1 MNEINKIYQK
11 HVTNE
16 LKLVTDPNHA
26 VLNKDKVNIKVLA
39 FLCEL
44 GKVGEEAKVFSF
56 WDNSST
62 NDKEL
67 LDYYIDGL
75 HLLMSVGFE
84 LHVDNLKNYQEI
96 SDSNNV
102 SKQLIKVY
110 QSALKVIETYN
121 FEAFQNCIDD
131 YFTLG
136 FKIGLDFDTI
146 LQNYGNKD

>member
-11 HVTNE
+11 HVSNE

-26 VLNKDKVNIKVLA
+26 ILNKDKVKTKTLA

-56 WDNSST
+56 WDSSST
-62 NDKEL
+62 DSKEL
-67 LDYYIDGL
+67 MDCCIDGL
-75 HLLMSVGFE
+75 HMLMSIGFE

-96 SDSNNV
+96 SDS
-102 SKQLIKVY
+102 KDITDQLIKVY
-110 QSALKVIETYN
+110 QSTLKVIDTYT

-146 LQNYGNKD
+146 LQNYSNN

>member
-1 MNEINKIYQK
+1 MNEINKIYQE

-16 LKLVTDPNHA
+16 LKLVNNFDHS
-26 VLNKDKVNIKVLA
+26 VLNKDKVKTKILA

-44 GKVGEEAKVFSF
+44 AKASEEAKIFSF
-56 WDNSST
+56 WDSSST

-67 LDYYIDGL
+67 LYYYIDGL
-75 HLLMSVGFE
+75 HMLMSVGFE

-96 SDSNNV
+96 SDTNNAAD
-102 SKQLIKVY
+102 QLIKVY
-110 QSALKVIETYN
+110 QSALKVIDTYS

-146 LQNYGNKD
+146 LNNYNNN

>member
-11 HVTNE
+11 HVSNE

-26 VLNKDKVNIKVLA
+26 ILNKDKVKTKTLA

-56 WDNSST
+56 WDSSST
-62 NDKEL
+62 DSKEL
-67 LDYYIDGL
+67 MDCYIDGL
-75 HLLMSVGFE
+75 HMLMSIGFE

-96 SDSNNV
+96 SDS
-102 SKQLIKVY
+102 KDITDQLIKVG
-110 QSALKVIETYN
+110 QSALKVIDTYT

-146 LQNYGNKD
+146 LQNYSNN

>member
-16 LKLVTDPNHA
+16 LKLVVDPNHA
-26 VLNKDKVNIKVLA
+26 VLNKDKVNTKILA

-96 SDSNNV
+96 SDSNSV
-102 SKQLIKVY
+102 SDQLIKVY
-110 QSALKVIETYN
+110 QSALKVINTYN

-146 LQNYGNKD
+146 LQNYSNK

>member
-16 LKLVTDPNHA
+16 LKLATNPDHA
-26 VLNKDKVNIKVLA
+26 ILNKDKVKTKILA

-56 WDNSST
+56 WDSSST
-62 NDKEL
+62 DNKEL

-75 HLLMSVGFE
+75 HMLMSVGFE

-96 SDSNNV
+96 SDDNDITD
-102 SKQLIKVY
+102 QLIKVY
-110 QSALKVIETYN
+110 QTALKVIETYT
-121 FEAFQNCIDD
+121 FETFQNCIDD

-146 LQNYGNKD
+146 LQNYSNN

>member
-11 HVTNE
+11 HVTHE
-16 LKLVTDPNHA
+16 LKLIPNPNHSI
-26 VLNKDKVNIKVLA
+26 LNTDKVEAKILA

-56 WDNSST
+56 WDKSAT
-62 NDKEL
+62 NNKDL
-67 LDYYIDGL
+67 LDYYVDGL

-84 LHVDNLKNYQEI
+84 LHVDSLKNHQEI
-96 SDSNNV
+96 NDSNSAAN
-102 SKQLIKVY
+102 QLIKVY
-110 QSALKVIETYN
+110 QNALALNQTYSFET
-121 FEAFQNCIDD
+121 FQNCIDD

-146 LQNYGNKD
+146 LTKYANY

>member
-11 HVTNE
+11 HVSNE

-26 VLNKDKVNIKVLA
+26 ILNKDKVKTKTLA

-56 WDNSST
+56 WDSSST
-62 NDKEL
+62 DSKEL
-67 LDYYIDGL
+67 MDCSIDGL
-75 HLLMSVGFE
+75 HMLMSIGFE

-96 SDSNNV
+96 SDS
-102 SKQLIKVY
+102 KDITDQLIKVY
-110 QSALKVIETYN
+110 QSTLKVIDTYT

-146 LQNYGNKD
+146 LQNYSNN

>member
-1 MNEINKIYQK
+1 MNEVNKIYQD
-11 HVTNE
+11 HVIHE
-16 LKLVTDPNHA
+16 LKLITNPDHA
-26 VLNKDKVNIKVLA
+26 ILNKDKVEAKVLA

-62 NDKEL
+62 DNKEV

-75 HLLMSVGFE
+75 HLLMSIGFE
-84 LHVDNLKNYQEI
+84 LHVDKLKNFPEI
-96 SDSNNV
+96 NDSTSI

-110 QSALKVIETYN
+110 QNALKVNETYS
-121 FEAFQNCIDD
+121 FETFQDCIDD

-136 FKIGLDFDTI
+136 FKIGLDFNDI
-146 LQNYGNKD
+146 LNAYTNK

>member
-1 MNEINKIYQK
+1 MNEINKIYQE

-16 LKLVTDPNHA
+16 LKLVNNFDHN
-26 VLNKDKVNIKVLA
+26 VLNKDKVKTKILA

-44 GKVGEEAKVFSF
+44 AKASEEAKIFSF

-67 LDYYIDGL
+67 LDYYIDSL
-75 HLLMSVGFE
+75 HMLMSVGFE

-96 SDSNNV
+96 SDTNNAAD
-102 SKQLIKVY
+102 QLIKVY
-110 QSALKVIETYN
+110 QSALEVIDTYS

-146 LQNYGNKD
+146 LNNYSNN

>member
-16 LKLVTDPNHA
+16 LKLVVDPNHT
-26 VLNKDKVNIKVLA
+26 VLNKDKVNTKILA

-96 SDSNNV
+96 SDSNSV
-102 SKQLIKVY
+102 SDQLIKVY
-110 QSALKVIETYN
+110 QSALKVINTYN

-146 LQNYGNKD
+146 LQNYSNK